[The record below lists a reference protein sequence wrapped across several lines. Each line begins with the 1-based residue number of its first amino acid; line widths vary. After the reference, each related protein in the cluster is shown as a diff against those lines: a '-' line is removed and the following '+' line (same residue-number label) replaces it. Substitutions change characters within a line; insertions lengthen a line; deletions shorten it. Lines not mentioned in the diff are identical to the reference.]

1 MKTVFLDRDGVI
13 NSLRPNDY
21 VKNWKEFEFLPDA
34 IDAICRLTDK
44 EYQLIIVTNQACVN
58 KGILQAKKLDSI
70 HEKMLDQIGMAGGKI
85 DAIYYCPHEDK
96 DNCFCRKPKPG
107 LLEKALVDFCVDST
121 NRFLVGDSLRDIVAG
136 QKVNCKTCLV
146 GENVT
151 NNQQNTKTVV
161 PDQTASNL
169 MAATSWIIHN
179 TK

>member
-13 NSLRPNDY
+13 NRLRPNDY

-34 IDAICRLTDK
+34 IDAICQLTDK
-44 EYQLIIVTNQACVN
+44 GYQLIIVTNQACVN
-58 KGILQAKKLDSI
+58 KGILQADKLDSI
-70 HEKMLDQIGMAGGKI
+70 HEKMLEQIVIAGGKI

-96 DNCFCRKPKPG
+96 DDCFCRKPKSG
-107 LLEKALVDFCVDST
+107 LLEKALVDFCIDST

-136 QKVNCKTCLV
+136 RKVNCKTCLV
-146 GENVT
+146 GQNLPIRQENT
-151 NNQQNTKTVV
+151 NTVV
-161 PDQTASNL
+161 PDQIALNL